1 MWATAPYWFE
11 LLKIKGHE
19 GFGLSYLHR
28 QHLLSFRAIT
38 MADFSIDLDILRA
51 ASIKA
56 SGGSGL
62 AQLRL
67 RTSDG
72 PLSCSEDCQSG
83 QDDDDD
89 DDGDDDYSPAAGNAA
104 SGQLVWVSLYLSTDG
119 RFGTDDSLLVRRQ
132 VKLKANSDKV
142 LKFKFATADQA
153 VADGSYYLIARV
165 ESPTGVVDVNPANN
179 QSVELVN
186 GRGSDVILTWISC
199 ALNAIQSAGSY
210 GKPGVPPTTGTRLM
224 AMLSTAMLDA
234 VAAFGN
240 TVNPYRFDLMA
251 PSGAS
256 RQAAVVGA
264 AQRILALEL
273 PGESDIIQAQLS
285 KSLAELNG
293 SNQGIQAG
301 LAFGA
306 GLADQVRASRAS
318 DGYNNNTPYTPPANG
333 LPGYVWMPAT
343 SGPTAGVALGA
354 NWGSVTPWVIS
365 GPDAY
370 QSNGLQSRPDVD
382 LDAYATQLNEVRQ
395 LGGLASTAVTSIQR
409 TADQTE
415 IAYFWAYDRPDTFR
429 PYGQL
434 IDIAIDV
441 AAQKNSSLETN
452 ARLISCLSI
461 AMADAVICAWK
472 EKYSNVQPR
481 PADLITGAFS
491 DTDGVASTVRDS
503 QWQSLLSSIN
513 GVQSPPF
520 PDFLSGHSVMGG
532 AFASV
537 MTQFFGDNVVF
548 SARSDEVPGV
558 ERSFDGRIAPGSLGD
573 LSTVAVRP
581 NSFYEAGLED
591 AVSRVYGGVHIR
603 EACLDSFNV
612 GLKVGDA
619 VARTFLG

>member
-1 MWATAPYWFE
+1 MP
-11 LLKIKGHE
+11 
-19 GFGLSYLHR
+19 
-28 QHLLSFRAIT
+28 
-38 MADFSIDLDILRA
+38 DFSVDLDVLCPP
-51 ASIKA
+51 SIKA
-56 SGGSGL
+56 SGGAGL
-62 AQLRL
+62 ALLRL
-67 RTSDG
+67 RASDG
-72 PLSCSEDCQSG
+72 TAARQA
-83 QDDDDD
+83 
-89 DDGDDDYSPAAGNAA
+89 AAGE
-104 SGQLVWVSLYLSTDG
+104 LVWVSLYLSTDG
-119 RFGTDDSLLVRRQ
+119 RFDSDDRVLVRRQ
-132 VKLKANSDKV
+132 VRLGANDDKV
-142 LKFKFATADQA
+142 LLVAFSTADQA
-153 VADGSYYLIARV
+153 VADGSYYLIARI
-165 ESPTGVVDVNPANN
+165 ESPAGLVEVNPANN

-199 ALNAIQSAGSY
+199 ALNAIQSAGSN

-234 VAAFGN
+234 VAAFGDK
-240 TVNPYRFDLMA
+240 VNPYRFDLTA

-256 RQAAVVGA
+256 LEAAVVGA

-273 PGESDIIQAQLS
+273 PGESDLIQDQWA
-285 KSLAELNG
+285 KSLAGLMC
-293 SNQGIQAG
+293 SRQGVQAG

-318 DGYNNNTPYTPPANG
+318 DGYNNNTPYTPPAAG

-343 SGPTAGVALGA
+343 SGPTAGVALGP

-370 QSNGLQSRPDVD
+370 RSDGLQCRPDVD
-382 LDAYATQLNEVRQ
+382 LNLYATQLNEVRQ
-395 LGGLASTAVTSIQR
+395 FGGLASTAVTPNQLR
-409 TADQTE
+409 TADQTQ
-415 IAYFWAYDRPDTFR
+415 IALFWAHDRPDTFR

-434 IDIAIDV
+434 IDLAMDV
-441 AAQKNSSLETN
+441 AAQKNSTLETN
-452 ARLISCLSI
+452 SRLIASLSI

-472 EKYSNVQPR
+472 EKYDNAQPR

-520 PDFLSGHSVMGG
+520 PDFLSGHSAMGG

-548 SARSDEVPGV
+548 SARSDELPGV
-558 ERSFDGRIAPGSLGD
+558 KRSFDGWIAPGSLGD

-591 AVSRVYGGVHIR
+591 AVSRVYGGVHVR

-612 GLKVGDA
+612 GVKVGDA
-619 VARTFLG
+619 VARSFLGQGALV

>member
-1 MWATAPYWFE
+1 
-11 LLKIKGHE
+11 
-19 GFGLSYLHR
+19 
-28 QHLLSFRAIT
+28 
-38 MADFSIDLDILRA
+38 MADFSVDLDVLCA
-51 ASIKA
+51 PSIKA
-56 SGGSGL
+56 SGGAGL
-62 AQLRL
+62 ALLRL
-67 RTSDG
+67 RASDG
-72 PLSCSEDCQSG
+72 T
-83 QDDDDD
+83 
-89 DDGDDDYSPAAGNAA
+89 AAQQAA
-104 SGQLVWVSLYLSTDG
+104 ALEPVWVSLYLSTDG
-119 RFGTDDSLLVRRQ
+119 RLDSDDIVLVRRQ
-132 VKLKANSDKV
+132 VRLAANNNKELLVAFS
-142 LKFKFATADQA
+142 TADQA
-153 VADGSYYLIARV
+153 VADGSYYLIARI
-165 ESPTGVVDVNPANN
+165 ESPAGVVEVNPANN

-186 GRGSDVILTWISC
+186 GRGSDGILTWISC
-199 ALNAIQSAGSY
+199 ALNAIQSAGSN
-210 GKPGVPPTTGTRLM
+210 GKPGVPPTVGTRLM

-234 VAAFGN
+234 VAAFGDR
-240 TVNPYRFDLMA
+240 VNPYRFDLTA

-256 RQAAVVGA
+256 REAAVVGA

-273 PGESDIIQAQLS
+273 PGESDLIQDQLA
-285 KSLAELNG
+285 KSLAELKG
-293 SNQGIQAG
+293 SQQGIQAG

-306 GLADQVRASRAS
+306 DLADQVRASRAS
-318 DGYNNNTPYTPPANG
+318 DGYNNNTPYTPPADG

-370 QSNGLQSRPDVD
+370 RSDGLQCRPDVD
-382 LDAYATQLNEVRQ
+382 LNLYATQLNEVRQ

-409 TADQTE
+409 TADQTQ

-434 IDIAIDV
+434 LDIAMDV
-441 AAQKNSSLETN
+441 AAQKDSSLETN
-452 ARLISCLSI
+452 ASLIASLSI

-491 DTDGVASTVRDS
+491 DTDGMASTVRDS

-520 PDFLSGHSVMGG
+520 PDFLSGHSAMGG

-537 MTQFFGDNVVF
+537 MTQYFGDNVVF
-548 SARSDEVPGV
+548 SARSDELPGV
-558 ERSFDGRIAPGSLGD
+558 KRSFDGRIAPGSLGD
-573 LSTVAVRP
+573 LSTVALRP

-612 GLKVGDA
+612 GVKVGDA
-619 VARTFLG
+619 VARSFLGQGALV

>member
-1 MWATAPYWFE
+1 MPDFSVDLDVLCAPS
-11 LLKIKGHE
+11 IKG
-19 GFGLSYLHR
+19 
-28 QHLLSFRAIT
+28 
-38 MADFSIDLDILRA
+38 
-51 ASIKA
+51 

-62 AQLRL
+62 ALLRL
-67 RTSDG
+67 RASDE
-72 PLSCSEDCQSG
+72 PLSRLAGLPDQDERSSG
-83 QDDDDD
+83 ARQ
-89 DDGDDDYSPAAGNAA
+89 A
-104 SGQLVWVSLYLSTDG
+104 SAPEPVWVSLYLSTDN
-119 RFGTDDSLLVRRQ
+119 RFDSADTVLVRRQ
-132 VKLKANSDKV
+132 VSLGANASRS
-142 LKFKFATADQA
+142 LLFAFSTADQA
-153 VADGSYYLIARV
+153 VAEGSYYLIARI
-165 ESPTGVVDVNPANN
+165 ESAAGVADVNPAND

-186 GRGSDVILTWISC
+186 GRGSDGILTWISC
-199 ALNAIQSAGSY
+199 ALNAIQSAGSN

-240 TVNPYRFDLMA
+240 KVSPFRFDLTA

-256 RQAAVVGA
+256 REAAVVGA

-273 PGESDIIQAQLS
+273 PGESELIQDQLS
-285 KSLAELNG
+285 KSLSELKG
-293 SNQGIQAG
+293 SQLGIQAG

-343 SGPTAGVALGA
+343 SGPTAGVALGP

-370 QSNGLQSRPDVD
+370 RSDGLQCRPDVD
-382 LDAYATQLNEVRQ
+382 LNAYGVQLNEVRQ
-395 LGGLASTAVTSIQR
+395 FGGLASTAVTQNQLR

-434 IDIAIDV
+434 FDIAMDV

-452 ARLISCLSI
+452 ASLIASLSI

-472 EKYSNVQPR
+472 EKYDNAQPR

-491 DTDGVASTVRDS
+491 DDDGVASTVRDS

-537 MTQFFGDNVVF
+537 MTQFFGDKVVF
-548 SARSDEVPGV
+548 SARSDELPGV
-558 ERSFDGRIAPGSLGD
+558 KRTFDGKIAPGSLGD
-573 LSTVAVRP
+573 LSTVTVRP

-612 GLKVGDA
+612 GVNVGNA
-619 VARTFLG
+619 VARTFLD

>member
-1 MWATAPYWFE
+1 MT
-11 LLKIKGHE
+11 
-19 GFGLSYLHR
+19 
-28 QHLLSFRAIT
+28 
-38 MADFSIDLDILRA
+38 DFSVDLDVLCA
-51 ASIKA
+51 PSIKA
-56 SGGSGL
+56 SGGAGL
-62 AQLRL
+62 ALLRL
-67 RTSDG
+67 RASDG
-72 PLSCSEDCQSG
+72 T
-83 QDDDDD
+83 
-89 DDGDDDYSPAAGNAA
+89 AAQQAA
-104 SGQLVWVSLYLSTDG
+104 ALEPVWVSLYLSTDG
-119 RFGTDDSLLVRRQ
+119 RLDSDDIVLVRRQ
-132 VKLKANSDKV
+132 VRLAANKNKELLVAFS
-142 LKFKFATADQA
+142 TADQA
-153 VADGSYYLIARV
+153 VADGSYYLIARI
-165 ESPTGVVDVNPANN
+165 ESPAGVVEVNPANN

-186 GRGSDVILTWISC
+186 GRGSDGILTWISC
-199 ALNAIQSAGSY
+199 ALNAIQSAGSN
-210 GKPGVPPTTGTRLM
+210 GKPGVPPTVGTRLM

-234 VAAFGN
+234 VAAFGDQ
-240 TVNPYRFDLMA
+240 VNPYRFDLTA

-256 RQAAVVGA
+256 REAAVVGA

-273 PGESDIIQAQLS
+273 PGESDLIQDQLA
-285 KSLAELNG
+285 KSLAELKG
-293 SNQGIQAG
+293 SKQGIQAG

-306 GLADQVRASRAS
+306 DLADQVRASRAS
-318 DGYNNNTPYTPPANG
+318 DGSNNNTPYTPPADG

-370 QSNGLQSRPDVD
+370 RSDGLQCRPDVD
-382 LDAYATQLNEVRQ
+382 LNLYATQLNEVRQ

-409 TADQTE
+409 TADQTQ

-434 IDIAIDV
+434 IDLAMDV
-441 AAQKNSSLETN
+441 AAQKNSTLETN
-452 ARLISCLSI
+452 AKLIASLSI
-461 AMADAVICAWK
+461 AMADAVICAWQ

-537 MTQFFGDNVVF
+537 MTQFYGDNVVF
-548 SARSDEVPGV
+548 SARSDELPGV
-558 ERSFDGRIAPGSLGD
+558 KRSFDGRIAPGSLGD
-573 LSTVAVRP
+573 LSTVALRP

-612 GLKVGDA
+612 GVKVGDA
-619 VARTFLG
+619 VARSFLGQGALV

>member
-1 MWATAPYWFE
+1 
-11 LLKIKGHE
+11 
-19 GFGLSYLHR
+19 
-28 QHLLSFRAIT
+28 
-38 MADFSIDLDILRA
+38 MADFSVDLDVLCA
-51 ASIKA
+51 PSIKA
-56 SGGSGL
+56 SGGAGL
-62 AQLRL
+62 ALLRL
-67 RTSDG
+67 RASDG
-72 PLSCSEDCQSG
+72 T
-83 QDDDDD
+83 
-89 DDGDDDYSPAAGNAA
+89 AAQQAA
-104 SGQLVWVSLYLSTDG
+104 ALEPVWVSLYLSTDG
-119 RFGTDDSLLVRRQ
+119 RLDSDDIVLVRRQ
-132 VKLKANSDKV
+132 VRLAANNNKGLLVAFS
-142 LKFKFATADQA
+142 TADQA
-153 VADGSYYLIARV
+153 VADGSYYLIARI
-165 ESPTGVVDVNPANN
+165 ESPAGVVEVNPANN

-186 GRGSDVILTWISC
+186 GRGSDGILTWISC
-199 ALNAIQSAGSY
+199 ALNAIQSAGSH
-210 GKPGVPPTTGTRLM
+210 GKPGVPPTVGTRLM

-234 VAAFGN
+234 VAAFGDQ
-240 TVNPYRFDLMA
+240 VNPYRFDLTA

-256 RQAAVVGA
+256 REAAVVGA

-273 PGESDIIQAQLS
+273 PGESDLIQDQLA
-285 KSLAELNG
+285 KSLAELKG
-293 SNQGIQAG
+293 SKQGIQAG

-306 GLADQVRASRAS
+306 DLADQVRASRAS
-318 DGYNNNTPYTPPANG
+318 DGYNNNTPYTPPAAG

-370 QSNGLQSRPDVD
+370 RSDGLQCRPDVD
-382 LDAYATQLNEVRQ
+382 LNLYATQLNEVRQ
-395 LGGLASTAVTSIQR
+395 FGGLASTAVTPNQLR

-434 IDIAIDV
+434 IDLAMDV
-441 AAQKNSSLETN
+441 AAQKNSTLETN
-452 ARLISCLSI
+452 AKLIASLSI
-461 AMADAVICAWK
+461 AMADAVICAWQ

-548 SARSDEVPGV
+548 SARSDELPGV
-558 ERSFDGRIAPGSLGD
+558 KRSFDGRIAPGSLGD
-573 LSTVAVRP
+573 LSTVALRP

-612 GLKVGDA
+612 GVKVGDA
-619 VARTFLG
+619 VARSFLGQGALV

>member
-1 MWATAPYWFE
+1 
-11 LLKIKGHE
+11 
-19 GFGLSYLHR
+19 
-28 QHLLSFRAIT
+28 
-38 MADFSIDLDILRA
+38 MADFSVDLDVLCA
-51 ASIKA
+51 PSIKA
-56 SGGSGL
+56 SGGAGL
-62 AQLRL
+62 ALLRL
-67 RTSDG
+67 RASDG
-72 PLSCSEDCQSG
+72 T
-83 QDDDDD
+83 
-89 DDGDDDYSPAAGNAA
+89 AAQQAA
-104 SGQLVWVSLYLSTDG
+104 ALEPVWVSLYLSTDG
-119 RFGTDDSLLVRRQ
+119 RLDSDDIVLVRRQ
-132 VKLKANSDKV
+132 VRLAANNNKELLVAFS
-142 LKFKFATADQA
+142 TADQA
-153 VADGSYYLIARV
+153 VADGSYYLIARI
-165 ESPTGVVDVNPANN
+165 ESTAGVVEVNPANN

-186 GRGSDVILTWISC
+186 GRGSDGILTWISC
-199 ALNAIQSAGSY
+199 ALNAIQSAGSN
-210 GKPGVPPTTGTRLM
+210 GKPGVPPTVGTRLM

-234 VAAFGN
+234 VAAFGDQ
-240 TVNPYRFDLMA
+240 VNPYRFDLTA

-256 RQAAVVGA
+256 REAAVVGA

-273 PGESDIIQAQLS
+273 PGESDLIQDQLA
-285 KSLAELNG
+285 KSLAELKG
-293 SNQGIQAG
+293 SKQGIQAG

-306 GLADQVRASRAS
+306 DLADQVRASRAS
-318 DGYNNNTPYTPPANG
+318 DGYNNNTPYTPPADG

-370 QSNGLQSRPDVD
+370 RSDGLQCRPDVD
-382 LDAYATQLNEVRQ
+382 LNLYATQLNEVRQ

-409 TADQTE
+409 TADQTQ

-434 IDIAIDV
+434 IDLAMDV
-441 AAQKNSSLETN
+441 AAQKNSTLETN
-452 ARLISCLSI
+452 AKLIASLSI
-461 AMADAVICAWK
+461 AMADAVICAWQ

-537 MTQFFGDNVVF
+537 MTQFFGDNVLF
-548 SARSDEVPGV
+548 SARSVEVPGV
-558 ERSFDGRIAPGSLGD
+558 QRSFDGRIAPGSLGD

-591 AVSRVYGGVHIR
+591 ALSRVYGGVHIR

-612 GLKVGDA
+612 GVKVGDA
-619 VARTFLG
+619 VARSFLGQGALV

>member
-1 MWATAPYWFE
+1 
-11 LLKIKGHE
+11 
-19 GFGLSYLHR
+19 
-28 QHLLSFRAIT
+28 
-38 MADFSIDLDILRA
+38 MADFSVDLDVLCA
-51 ASIKA
+51 PSIKA
-56 SGGSGL
+56 SGGAGL
-62 AQLRL
+62 ALLRL
-67 RTSDG
+67 RASDG
-72 PLSCSEDCQSG
+72 T
-83 QDDDDD
+83 
-89 DDGDDDYSPAAGNAA
+89 AAQQAA
-104 SGQLVWVSLYLSTDG
+104 ALEPVWVSLYLSTDG
-119 RFGTDDSLLVRRQ
+119 RLDSDDIVLVRRQ
-132 VKLKANSDKV
+132 VRLAANNNKELLVAFS
-142 LKFKFATADQA
+142 TADQA
-153 VADGSYYLIARV
+153 VADGSYYLIARI
-165 ESPTGVVDVNPANN
+165 ESPAGVVEVNPANN

-186 GRGSDVILTWISC
+186 GRGSDGILTWISC
-199 ALNAIQSAGSY
+199 ALNAIQSAGSN
-210 GKPGVPPTTGTRLM
+210 GKPGVPPTVGTRLM

-234 VAAFGN
+234 VAAFGDQ
-240 TVNPYRFDLMA
+240 VNPYRFDLTA

-256 RQAAVVGA
+256 REAAVVGA

-273 PGESDIIQAQLS
+273 PGESDLIQDQLA
-285 KSLAELNG
+285 KSLAELKG
-293 SNQGIQAG
+293 SKQGIQAG

-318 DGYNNNTPYTPPANG
+318 DGSNNNTPYTPPADG

-370 QSNGLQSRPDVD
+370 RSDGLQCRPDVD
-382 LDAYATQLNEVRQ
+382 LNLYATQLNEVRQ

-409 TADQTE
+409 TADQTQ

-434 IDIAIDV
+434 IDLAMDV
-441 AAQKNSSLETN
+441 AAQKNSTLETN
-452 ARLISCLSI
+452 AKLIASLSI
-461 AMADAVICAWK
+461 AMADAVICAWQ

-548 SARSDEVPGV
+548 LARSDELPGV
-558 ERSFDGRIAPGSLGD
+558 KRSFDGRIAPGSLGD
-573 LSTVAVRP
+573 LSTVALRP

-612 GLKVGDA
+612 GVKVGDA
-619 VARTFLG
+619 VARSFLGQGALV

>member
-1 MWATAPYWFE
+1 M
-11 LLKIKGHE
+11 
-19 GFGLSYLHR
+19 
-28 QHLLSFRAIT
+28 
-38 MADFSIDLDILRA
+38 
-51 ASIKA
+51 
-56 SGGSGL
+56 
-62 AQLRL
+62 
-67 RTSDG
+67 
-72 PLSCSEDCQSG
+72 
-83 QDDDDD
+83 
-89 DDGDDDYSPAAGNAA
+89 
-104 SGQLVWVSLYLSTDG
+104 WVSLYLSTDG

-132 VKLKANSDKV
+132 VKLKANSDEV

-165 ESPTGVVDVNPANN
+165 DSPTGVVDVNPANN

-306 GLADQVRASRAS
+306 GLADQVRALRAN

-365 GPDAY
+365 APDAY

-434 IDIAIDV
+434 IDIAMDV

-452 ARLISCLSI
+452 ASLIASLSV

-491 DTDGVASTVRDS
+491 DTDGVESTVGDS

-548 SARSDEVPGV
+548 SARSDELPGV
-558 ERSFDGRIAPGSLGD
+558 KRSFDGRIAPGSLGD
-573 LSTVAVRP
+573 LSTVAVRS

-619 VARTFLG
+619 VARTFLGQGSVV

>member
-1 MWATAPYWFE
+1 
-11 LLKIKGHE
+11 
-19 GFGLSYLHR
+19 
-28 QHLLSFRAIT
+28 
-38 MADFSIDLDILRA
+38 
-51 ASIKA
+51 
-56 SGGSGL
+56 
-62 AQLRL
+62 
-67 RTSDG
+67 
-72 PLSCSEDCQSG
+72 
-83 QDDDDD
+83 
-89 DDGDDDYSPAAGNAA
+89 
-104 SGQLVWVSLYLSTDG
+104 
-119 RFGTDDSLLVRRQ
+119 
-132 VKLKANSDKV
+132 
-142 LKFKFATADQA
+142 
-153 VADGSYYLIARV
+153 
-165 ESPTGVVDVNPANN
+165 
-179 QSVELVN
+179 
-186 GRGSDVILTWISC
+186 
-199 ALNAIQSAGSY
+199 
-210 GKPGVPPTTGTRLM
+210 
-224 AMLSTAMLDA
+224 MLSTAMLDA
-234 VAAFGN
+234 VAAFGDQ
-240 TVNPYRFDLMA
+240 VNPYRFDLTA

-256 RQAAVVGA
+256 REAAVVGA

-273 PGESDIIQAQLS
+273 PGESDLIQDQLA
-285 KSLAELNG
+285 KSLAELKG
-293 SNQGIQAG
+293 SKQGIQAG

-318 DGYNNNTPYTPPANG
+318 DGSNNNNPYTPPADG

-370 QSNGLQSRPDVD
+370 RSDGLQCRPDVD

-409 TADQTE
+409 TADQTQ

-434 IDIAIDV
+434 IDLAMNV
-441 AAQKNSSLETN
+441 AAQKNSTLETN
-452 ARLISCLSI
+452 AKLIASLSI
-461 AMADAVICAWK
+461 AMADAVICAWQ

-548 SARSDEVPGV
+548 SARSDELPGV
-558 ERSFDGRIAPGSLGD
+558 KRSFDGRIAPGSLGD
-573 LSTVAVRP
+573 LSTVALRP

-612 GLKVGDA
+612 GVKVGDA
-619 VARTFLG
+619 VARSFLGQGALV

>member
-1 MWATAPYWFE
+1 
-11 LLKIKGHE
+11 
-19 GFGLSYLHR
+19 
-28 QHLLSFRAIT
+28 
-38 MADFSIDLDILRA
+38 MADFSVDLDVLCA
-51 ASIKA
+51 PSIKA
-56 SGGSGL
+56 SGGAGL
-62 AQLRL
+62 ALLRL
-67 RTSDG
+67 RASDG
-72 PLSCSEDCQSG
+72 T
-83 QDDDDD
+83 
-89 DDGDDDYSPAAGNAA
+89 AAQQAA
-104 SGQLVWVSLYLSTDG
+104 ALEPVWVSLYLSTDG
-119 RFGTDDSLLVRRQ
+119 RLDSDDIVLVRRQ
-132 VKLKANSDKV
+132 VRLAANNNKELLVAFS
-142 LKFKFATADQA
+142 TADQA
-153 VADGSYYLIARV
+153 VADGSYYLIARI
-165 ESPTGVVDVNPANN
+165 ESPAGVVEVNPANN

-186 GRGSDVILTWISC
+186 GRGSDGILTWISC
-199 ALNAIQSAGSY
+199 ALNAIQSAGSN
-210 GKPGVPPTTGTRLM
+210 GKPGVPPTVGTRLM

-240 TVNPYRFDLMA
+240 KVNPYRFDLTA

-256 RQAAVVGA
+256 REAAVVGA

-273 PGESDIIQAQLS
+273 PGESDLIQDQLA
-285 KSLAELNG
+285 KSLAELKG
-293 SNQGIQAG
+293 SKQGIQAG

-318 DGYNNNTPYTPPANG
+318 DGSNNNTPYTPPADG

-370 QSNGLQSRPDVD
+370 RSDGLQCRPDVD
-382 LDAYATQLNEVRQ
+382 LNLYATQLNEVRQ

-409 TADQTE
+409 TADQTQ

-434 IDIAIDV
+434 IDLAMDV
-441 AAQKNSSLETN
+441 AAQKNSTLETN
-452 ARLISCLSI
+452 AKLIASLSI
-461 AMADAVICAWK
+461 AMADAVICAWQ

-548 SARSDEVPGV
+548 SARSDELPGV
-558 ERSFDGRIAPGSLGD
+558 KRSFDGRIAPGSLGD
-573 LSTVAVRP
+573 LSTVALRP

-612 GLKVGDA
+612 GVKVGDA
-619 VARTFLG
+619 VARSFLGQGALV

>member
-1 MWATAPYWFE
+1 MT
-11 LLKIKGHE
+11 
-19 GFGLSYLHR
+19 
-28 QHLLSFRAIT
+28 
-38 MADFSIDLDILRA
+38 DFSVDLDVLCA
-51 ASIKA
+51 PSIKA
-56 SGGSGL
+56 SGGAGL
-62 AQLRL
+62 ALLRL
-67 RTSDG
+67 RASDG
-72 PLSCSEDCQSG
+72 T
-83 QDDDDD
+83 
-89 DDGDDDYSPAAGNAA
+89 AAQQAA
-104 SGQLVWVSLYLSTDG
+104 ALEPVWVSLYLSTDG
-119 RFGTDDSLLVRRQ
+119 RLDSDDIVLVRRQ
-132 VKLKANSDKV
+132 VRLAANKNKELLVAFS
-142 LKFKFATADQA
+142 TADQA
-153 VADGSYYLIARV
+153 VADGSYYLIARI
-165 ESPTGVVDVNPANN
+165 ESPAGVVEVNPANN

-186 GRGSDVILTWISC
+186 GRGSDGILTWISC
-199 ALNAIQSAGSY
+199 ALNAIQSAGSN
-210 GKPGVPPTTGTRLM
+210 GKPGVPPTVGTRLM

-234 VAAFGN
+234 VAAFGDQ
-240 TVNPYRFDLMA
+240 VNPYRFDLTA

-256 RQAAVVGA
+256 REAAVVGA

-273 PGESDIIQAQLS
+273 PGESDLIQDQLA
-285 KSLAELNG
+285 KSLAELKG
-293 SNQGIQAG
+293 SKQGIQAG

-306 GLADQVRASRAS
+306 DLADQVRASRAS
-318 DGYNNNTPYTPPANG
+318 DGSNNNTPYTPPADG

-370 QSNGLQSRPDVD
+370 RSDGLQCRPDVD
-382 LDAYATQLNEVRQ
+382 LNLYATQLNEVRQ

-409 TADQTE
+409 TADQTQ

-434 IDIAIDV
+434 IDLAMDV
-441 AAQKNSSLETN
+441 AAQKNSTLETN
-452 ARLISCLSI
+452 AKLIASLSI

-503 QWQSLLSSIN
+503 QWQSLLSLIN

-548 SARSDEVPGV
+548 SARSVEVPGV

-619 VARTFLG
+619 VARTFLGQGVLV

>member
-1 MWATAPYWFE
+1 M
-11 LLKIKGHE
+11 
-19 GFGLSYLHR
+19 
-28 QHLLSFRAIT
+28 
-38 MADFSIDLDILRA
+38 
-51 ASIKA
+51 
-56 SGGSGL
+56 GL

-67 RTSDG
+67 RASDG
-72 PLSCSEDCQSG
+72 PRSLPHGE
-83 QDDDDD
+83 
-89 DDGDDDYSPAAGNAA
+89 
-104 SGQLVWVSLYLSTDG
+104 LVWISLYLSTDG
-119 RFGTDDSLLVRRQ
+119 RLGSDDTLLVRRQ
-132 VKLKANSDKV
+132 VRLEANSGKV
-142 LKFKFATADQA
+142 LQLDFSTADLA
-153 VADGSYYLIARV
+153 VAEGSYNLIARI
-165 ESPTGVVDVNPANN
+165 ESPTGVVDSNLANN
-179 QSVELVN
+179 ESVALVN
-186 GRGSDVILTWISC
+186 SRGSDPVLVWIST
-199 ALNAIQSAGSY
+199 ALNAIQSAGSN
-210 GKPGVPPTTGTRLM
+210 GKPGVPPTLGTRLM

-234 VAAFGN
+234 VAAFGDK
-240 TVNPYRFDLMA
+240 VNPYRFDLTA
-251 PSGAS
+251 PSGAN
-256 RQAAVVGA
+256 REAAIVGA
-264 AQRILALEL
+264 AQRILSQEL
-273 PGESDIIQAQLS
+273 PGESDLIQAQLA
-285 KSLAELNG
+285 KSLAELQG
-293 SNQGIQAG
+293 SKQGIQAG

-318 DGYNNNTPYTPPANG
+318 DGYNNNTPYTPPADG

-370 QSNGLQSRPDVD
+370 RSDGLQCRPDVD
-382 LDAYATQLNEVRQ
+382 LNLYATQLNEVRQ

-434 IDIAIDV
+434 LDIAMDV
-441 AAQKNSSLETN
+441 AAQKDSSLETN
-452 ARLISCLSI
+452 ASLIASLSI

-548 SARSDEVPGV
+548 SARSVEVPGV
-558 ERSFDGRIAPGSLGD
+558 ERSFDSRIAPGSLGD

-619 VARTFLG
+619 VARTFLVQGALI

>member
-1 MWATAPYWFE
+1 
-11 LLKIKGHE
+11 
-19 GFGLSYLHR
+19 
-28 QHLLSFRAIT
+28 
-38 MADFSIDLDILRA
+38 MADFSVDLDVLCA
-51 ASIKA
+51 PSIKA
-56 SGGSGL
+56 SGGAGL
-62 AQLRL
+62 ALLRL
-67 RTSDG
+67 RASDG
-72 PLSCSEDCQSG
+72 T
-83 QDDDDD
+83 
-89 DDGDDDYSPAAGNAA
+89 AAQQAA
-104 SGQLVWVSLYLSTDG
+104 ALEPVWVSLYLSTDG
-119 RFGTDDSLLVRRQ
+119 RLDSDDIVLVRRQ
-132 VKLKANSDKV
+132 VRLAANKNKELLVAFS
-142 LKFKFATADQA
+142 TADQA
-153 VADGSYYLIARV
+153 VADGSYYLIARI
-165 ESPTGVVDVNPANN
+165 ESTAGVVEVNPANN

-186 GRGSDVILTWISC
+186 GRGSDGILTWISC
-199 ALNAIQSAGSY
+199 ALNAIQSAGSH
-210 GKPGVPPTTGTRLM
+210 GKPGVPPTVGTRLM

-234 VAAFGN
+234 VAAFGDQ
-240 TVNPYRFDLMA
+240 VNPYRFDLTA

-256 RQAAVVGA
+256 REAAIVGA

-273 PGESDIIQAQLS
+273 PGESDLIQDQLA
-285 KSLAELNG
+285 KSLAELKG
-293 SNQGIQAG
+293 SQQGIQAG

-306 GLADQVRASRAS
+306 DLADQVRASRAS
-318 DGYNNNTPYTPPANG
+318 DGYNNNTPYTPPADG

-370 QSNGLQSRPDVD
+370 RSDGLQCRPDVD

-409 TADQTE
+409 TADQTQ

-434 IDIAIDV
+434 IDLAMNV
-441 AAQKNSSLETN
+441 AAQKNSTLETN
-452 ARLISCLSI
+452 AKLIASLSI
-461 AMADAVICAWK
+461 AMADAVICAWQ

-548 SARSDEVPGV
+548 SARSDELPGV
-558 ERSFDGRIAPGSLGD
+558 KRSFDGRIAPGSLGD
-573 LSTVAVRP
+573 LSTVALRP

-612 GLKVGDA
+612 GVKVGDA
-619 VARTFLG
+619 VARSFLGQGALV

>member
-1 MWATAPYWFE
+1 
-11 LLKIKGHE
+11 
-19 GFGLSYLHR
+19 
-28 QHLLSFRAIT
+28 
-38 MADFSIDLDILRA
+38 MADFSVDLDVLCA
-51 ASIKA
+51 PSIKA
-56 SGGSGL
+56 SGGAGL
-62 AQLRL
+62 ALLRL
-67 RTSDG
+67 RASDG
-72 PLSCSEDCQSG
+72 T
-83 QDDDDD
+83 
-89 DDGDDDYSPAAGNAA
+89 AAQQAA
-104 SGQLVWVSLYLSTDG
+104 ALEPVWVSLYLSTDG
-119 RFGTDDSLLVRRQ
+119 RLDSDDIVLVRRQ
-132 VKLKANSDKV
+132 VRLAANNNKELLVAFS
-142 LKFKFATADQA
+142 TADQA
-153 VADGSYYLIARV
+153 VADGSYYLIARI
-165 ESPTGVVDVNPANN
+165 ESPAGVVEVNPANN

-186 GRGSDVILTWISC
+186 GRGSDGILTWISC
-199 ALNAIQSAGSY
+199 ALNAIQSAGSN
-210 GKPGVPPTTGTRLM
+210 GKPGVPPTVGTRLM

-234 VAAFGN
+234 VAAFGDR
-240 TVNPYRFDLMA
+240 VNPYRFDLTA

-256 RQAAVVGA
+256 REAAVVGA

-273 PGESDIIQAQLS
+273 PGESDLIQDQLA
-285 KSLAELNG
+285 KSLAELKG
-293 SNQGIQAG
+293 SKQGIQAG

-318 DGYNNNTPYTPPANG
+318 DGYNNNTPYTPPADG

-370 QSNGLQSRPDVD
+370 RSDGLQCRPDVD
-382 LDAYATQLNEVRQ
+382 LNLYATQLNEVRQ

-409 TADQTE
+409 TADQTQ

-434 IDIAIDV
+434 IDLAMNV
-441 AAQKNSSLETN
+441 AAQKNSTLETN
-452 ARLISCLSI
+452 AKLIASLSI

-548 SARSDEVPGV
+548 SARSDELPGV
-558 ERSFDGRIAPGSLGD
+558 KRSFDGRIAPGSLGD
-573 LSTVAVRP
+573 LSTVALRP

-612 GLKVGDA
+612 GVKVGDA
-619 VARTFLG
+619 VARSFLGQGALV

>member
-1 MWATAPYWFE
+1 
-11 LLKIKGHE
+11 
-19 GFGLSYLHR
+19 
-28 QHLLSFRAIT
+28 
-38 MADFSIDLDILRA
+38 MADFSVDLDVLCA
-51 ASIKA
+51 PSIKA
-56 SGGSGL
+56 SGGAGL
-62 AQLRL
+62 ALLRL
-67 RTSDG
+67 RASDG
-72 PLSCSEDCQSG
+72 T
-83 QDDDDD
+83 
-89 DDGDDDYSPAAGNAA
+89 AAQQAA
-104 SGQLVWVSLYLSTDG
+104 ALEPVWVSLYLSTDG
-119 RFGTDDSLLVRRQ
+119 RLDSDDIVLVRRQ
-132 VKLKANSDKV
+132 VRLAANNNKGLLVAFS
-142 LKFKFATADQA
+142 TADQA
-153 VADGSYYLIARV
+153 VADGSYYLIARI
-165 ESPTGVVDVNPANN
+165 ESPAGVVEVNPANN

-186 GRGSDVILTWISC
+186 GRGSDGILTWISC
-199 ALNAIQSAGSY
+199 ALNAIQSAGSN
-210 GKPGVPPTTGTRLM
+210 GKPGVPPTVGTRLM

-234 VAAFGN
+234 VAAFGDR
-240 TVNPYRFDLMA
+240 VNPYRFDLTA

-256 RQAAVVGA
+256 REAAVVGA

-273 PGESDIIQAQLS
+273 PGESDLIQDQLA
-285 KSLAELNG
+285 KSLAELKG
-293 SNQGIQAG
+293 SKQGIQAG

-318 DGYNNNTPYTPPANG
+318 DGYNNNTPYTPPADG

-370 QSNGLQSRPDVD
+370 RSDGLQCRPDVD
-382 LDAYATQLNEVRQ
+382 LNLYATQLNEVRQ

-409 TADQTE
+409 TADQTQ

-434 IDIAIDV
+434 IDLAMDV
-441 AAQKNSSLETN
+441 AAQKNSTLETN
-452 ARLISCLSI
+452 AKLIASLSI
-461 AMADAVICAWK
+461 AMADAVICAWQ

-548 SARSDEVPGV
+548 SARSDELPGV
-558 ERSFDGRIAPGSLGD
+558 KRSFDGRIAPGSLGD
-573 LSTVAVRP
+573 LSTVALRP

-612 GLKVGDA
+612 GVKVGDA
-619 VARTFLG
+619 VARSFLGQGALV

>member
-1 MWATAPYWFE
+1 
-11 LLKIKGHE
+11 
-19 GFGLSYLHR
+19 
-28 QHLLSFRAIT
+28 

-67 RTSDG
+67 RASDG
-72 PLSCSEDCQSG
+72 PLSYSEDCQSG
-83 QDDDDD
+83 QDDD

-142 LKFKFATADQA
+142 LKFKFASADQA

-273 PGESDIIQAQLS
+273 PGESELIQDQLS
-285 KSLAELNG
+285 KSLAELKG
-293 SNQGIQAG
+293 SNQAIQAG

-395 LGGLASTAVTSIQR
+395 LGGLASTGVTSIQR

-434 IDIAIDV
+434 IDLAMDV

-452 ARLISCLSI
+452 AKLISCLST

-548 SARSDEVPGV
+548 SARSVEVPGV
-558 ERSFDGRIAPGSLGD
+558 ERSFDGWIAPGSLGD

-591 AVSRVYGGVHIR
+591 ALSRVYGGVHVR

-612 GLKVGDA
+612 GVKVGDA
-619 VARTFLG
+619 VARTFLGQGGVV

>member
-1 MWATAPYWFE
+1 MT
-11 LLKIKGHE
+11 
-19 GFGLSYLHR
+19 
-28 QHLLSFRAIT
+28 
-38 MADFSIDLDILRA
+38 DFSVDLDVLCA
-51 ASIKA
+51 PSIKA
-56 SGGSGL
+56 SGGAGL
-62 AQLRL
+62 ALLRL
-67 RTSDG
+67 RASDG
-72 PLSCSEDCQSG
+72 T
-83 QDDDDD
+83 
-89 DDGDDDYSPAAGNAA
+89 AAQQAA
-104 SGQLVWVSLYLSTDG
+104 ALEPVWVSLYLSTDG
-119 RFGTDDSLLVRRQ
+119 RLDSDDIVLVRRQ
-132 VKLKANSDKV
+132 VRLAANKNKELLVAFS
-142 LKFKFATADQA
+142 TADQA
-153 VADGSYYLIARV
+153 VADGSYYLIARI
-165 ESPTGVVDVNPANN
+165 ESPAGVVEVNPANN

-186 GRGSDVILTWISC
+186 GRGSDGILTWISC
-199 ALNAIQSAGSY
+199 ALNAIQSAGSN
-210 GKPGVPPTTGTRLM
+210 GKPGVPPTVGTRLM

-234 VAAFGN
+234 VAAFGDQ
-240 TVNPYRFDLMA
+240 VNPYRFDLTA

-256 RQAAVVGA
+256 REAAVVGA

-273 PGESDIIQAQLS
+273 PGESDLIQDQLA
-285 KSLAELNG
+285 KSLAELKG
-293 SNQGIQAG
+293 SKQGIQAG

-306 GLADQVRASRAS
+306 DLADQVRASRAS
-318 DGYNNNTPYTPPANG
+318 DGSNNNTPYTPPADG

-370 QSNGLQSRPDVD
+370 RSDGLQCRPDVD
-382 LDAYATQLNEVRQ
+382 LNLYATQLNEVRQ

-409 TADQTE
+409 TADQTQ

-434 IDIAIDV
+434 IDLAMDV
-441 AAQKNSSLETN
+441 AAQKNSTLETN
-452 ARLISCLSI
+452 AKLIASLSI
-461 AMADAVICAWK
+461 AMADAVICAWQ

-548 SARSDEVPGV
+548 SARSVEVPGV

-619 VARTFLG
+619 VARTFLGQGAFV

>member
-1 MWATAPYWFE
+1 
-11 LLKIKGHE
+11 
-19 GFGLSYLHR
+19 
-28 QHLLSFRAIT
+28 

-67 RTSDG
+67 RASDG

-83 QDDDDD
+83 QDDDDDDD

-142 LKFKFATADQA
+142 LKFKFASADQA

-273 PGESDIIQAQLS
+273 PGESDLIQAQLS

-293 SNQGIQAG
+293 SNQSIQAG

-395 LGGLASTAVTSIQR
+395 LGGLASTALTSIQR

-434 IDIAIDV
+434 IDIAMDV

-452 ARLISCLSI
+452 AKLISCLST

-548 SARSDEVPGV
+548 SARSVEVPGV
-558 ERSFDGRIAPGSLGD
+558 ERSFDGWIAPGSLGD

-591 AVSRVYGGVHIR
+591 ALSRVYGGVHVR

-612 GLKVGDA
+612 GVKVGDA
-619 VARTFLG
+619 VARTFLGHGGFV

>member
-1 MWATAPYWFE
+1 MT
-11 LLKIKGHE
+11 
-19 GFGLSYLHR
+19 
-28 QHLLSFRAIT
+28 
-38 MADFSIDLDILRA
+38 DFSVDLDVLCA
-51 ASIKA
+51 PSIKA
-56 SGGSGL
+56 SGGAGL
-62 AQLRL
+62 ALLRL
-67 RTSDG
+67 RASDG
-72 PLSCSEDCQSG
+72 T
-83 QDDDDD
+83 
-89 DDGDDDYSPAAGNAA
+89 AARQAA
-104 SGQLVWVSLYLSTDG
+104 ALEPVWVSLYLSTDG
-119 RFGTDDSLLVRRQ
+119 RLDSDDIVLVRRQ
-132 VKLKANSDKV
+132 VRLAANDNKGLLVAFS
-142 LKFKFATADQA
+142 TADQA
-153 VADGSYYLIARV
+153 VADGSYYLIARI
-165 ESPTGVVDVNPANN
+165 ESPAGVVEVNPANN

-186 GRGSDVILTWISC
+186 GRGSDGILTWISC
-199 ALNAIQSAGSY
+199 ALNAIQSAGSN

-234 VAAFGN
+234 VAAFGDK
-240 TVNPYRFDLMA
+240 VNPYRFDLTA

-256 RQAAVVGA
+256 REAAVVGA

-273 PGESDIIQAQLS
+273 PGESDLIQDQLA
-285 KSLAELNG
+285 KSLAELKG
-293 SNQGIQAG
+293 SKQGIEAG

-318 DGYNNNTPYTPPANG
+318 DGYNNNTPYTPPADG

-434 IDIAIDV
+434 IDIAMDV

-452 ARLISCLSI
+452 AKLISCLST

-491 DTDGVASTVRDS
+491 DTDGMASTVRDS

-548 SARSDEVPGV
+548 SARSDELPGV
-558 ERSFDGRIAPGSLGD
+558 KRSFDGRISPGSLGD
-573 LSTVAVRP
+573 L
-581 NSFYEAGLED
+581 
-591 AVSRVYGGVHIR
+591 SRVYGGVHIR

-612 GLKVGDA
+612 GVKVGDA
-619 VARTFLG
+619 VARSFLGQGALV